1 MSSIGFPAQ
10 SVDEFKV
17 LAKRAVTQAAQ
28 TITIPGIGY
37 YRQWSPGAGVELWV
51 DVNQQIQ
58 ILGLNPHFDGK
69 ARMRVKLVNRVLH
82 PKDTVLEGAFYGWA
96 NPQSGA
102 TTEGDYPFC
111 FSAPDYR
118 LHDKMTLPSEVTVQ
132 LAAFPRE
139 ILAFENQEAMRS
151 SNTWMNQMAPESC
164 IPSGLF
170 LPKGQ
175 KIDPPKPE
183 IMFCGTVQDTS
194 QLTNPITGHPFFWAR
209 VRTLGGELD
218 VVADPAIVKGT
229 IKKNGIIGSMS
240 WLSGRIQQSRLST
253 RIS

>member
-1 MSSIGFPAQ
+1 
-10 SVDEFKV
+10 
-17 LAKRAVTQAAQ
+17 
-28 TITIPGIGY
+28 
-37 YRQWSPGAGVELWV
+37 
-51 DVNQQIQ
+51 
-58 ILGLNPHFDGK
+58 
-69 ARMRVKLVNRVLH
+69 MRVKLVNRVIHL
-82 PKDTVLEGAFYGWA
+82 KDTVLEGAFYGWA
-96 NPQSGA
+96 NPLGGV
-102 TTEGDYPFC
+102 TTDGDYPFC

-118 LHDKMTLPSEVTVQ
+118 LHDKVRLPSEVTVQ
-132 LAAFPRE
+132 LAAFPNE

-175 KIDPPKPE
+175 KIDPPNPE

-218 VVADPAIVKGT
+218 VVVAQPLSRTRSKRTV
-229 IKKNGIIGSMS
+229 
-240 WLSGRIQQSRLST
+240 LSGRCVGCPVGSSSFLFQRGYPRRLALCSDFLMIT
-253 RIS
+253 SPYRQNRC

>member
-1 MSSIGFPAQ
+1 MASHMSSIGFPAQ

-17 LAKRAVTQAAQ
+17 LAKLAVAQAAN

-37 YRQWSPGAGVELWV
+37 YRQWSPGEGVELWV
-51 DVNQQIQ
+51 DVNEQIQ

-96 NPQSGA
+96 NPLGGV
-102 TTEGDYPFC
+102 TTDGDYPFC

-118 LHDKMTLPSEVTVQ
+118 LHDKLRLPSEVTVQ
-132 LAAFPRE
+132 LAAFPNE
-139 ILAFENQEAMRS
+139 ILAFESQEAMRS

-170 LPKGQ
+170 L
-175 KIDPPKPE
+175 
-183 IMFCGTVQDTS
+183 
-194 QLTNPITGHPFFWAR
+194 
-209 VRTLGGELD
+209 LGGEKLTRRSLRSCS
-218 VVADPAIVKGT
+218 V
-229 IKKNGIIGSMS
+229 
-240 WLSGRIQQSRLST
+240 GRFKRLLG
-253 RIS
+253 